1 MQRAVFAVLALT
13 SLLLSAP
20 AAAQTLIVEAEAGV
34 ETLGFCDWVHVSLTC
49 NDRHVENEV
58 APSVGGIL
66 QLDGERYVVEWMGP
80 GYHLESGLILQPT
93 GATKSRLR
101 GQRWLEVYPVQG
113 RIHTSRAWKDV
124 DGNRA
129 LSRSD
134 TLTFGTGSP
143 LGVKDVRL
151 QLRLKPAREEPR

>member
-1 MQRAVFAVLALT
+1 MKRAVFAVLALT
-13 SLLLSAP
+13 SLLLSMP
-20 AAAQTLIVEAEAGV
+20 AAAQTLIVEAEAGA
-34 ETLGFCDWVHVSLTC
+34 ETLGYCDWVHIPLTC
-49 NDRHVENEV
+49 SEKHVENEL
-58 APSVGGIL
+58 APTVGGIL

-124 DGNRA
+124 DGNRT

-134 TLTFGTGSP
+134 TLTFGSGSP

-151 QLRLKPAREEPR
+151 QLRLRPAREEPR

>member
-1 MQRAVFAVLALT
+1 MQRAVCTVFALV
-13 SLLLSAP
+13 LLSTP
-20 AAAQTLIVEAEAGV
+20 LAAQTIILEAEAGV
-34 ETLGFCDWVHVSLTC
+34 EALVSCQWVHVPISCDQKHIDNVLPPT
-49 NDRHVENEV
+49 
-58 APSVGGIL
+58 VGGIL
-66 QLDGERYVVEWMGP
+66 QLDGESYIVEWMGP

-93 GATKSRLR
+93 GATKRGLR

-129 LSRSD
+129 LSASD
-134 TLTFGTGSP
+134 TLTLRTGPP

-151 QLRLKPAREEPR
+151 QLRVRPVAP